1 MILEE
6 GTLQFDFSDALTG
19 FKFDEQDK
27 DSPNF
32 HGLSHC
38 MKAVDFVVELDD
50 SYLFIEVKDF
60 PDSSRFSDDTKFN
73 ELVNS
78 LVTKFRDSFI
88 YRWAEEK
95 TDKPIKYLCLIELE
109 NPLISRLMTELQRKL
124 PQTTPNTRWQKP
136 VVVACIIANVKCWN
150 ATFSGWQISR
160 MS

>member
-27 DSPNF
+27 ASPNF

-50 SYLFIEVKDF
+50 CYLFIEIKDYR
-60 PDSSRFSDDTKFN
+60 DSSRFSDNGEFN
-73 ELVNS
+73 DLVKI
-78 LVTKFRDSFI
+78 LFTKFRDSFI

-109 NPLISRLMTELQRKL
+109 NPLISRLMTELKRML
-124 PQTTPNTRWQKP
+124 PQTTPNARWRKP
-136 VVVACIIANVKCWN
+136 VAVACIIANVDSWN
-150 ATFSGWQISR
+150 ASFPDWQISR
-160 MS
+160 I